1 MTDKL
6 KSYGGFLKNSF
17 RNPLSFATLLAFLL
31 FAAEF
36 LIVLAAIFLSA
47 YNGDNMDCATLFVH
61 AKEIWRTGKLF
72 VPGWRYITT
81 VELDT
86 PLIFAVPLYGLLG
99 DIFIAFKLADLIFL
113 LLLIWTVVR
122 LCRKEDN
129 LLYTLLALDLI
140 LIPYSTERQDYFT
153 LVYNYGAQ
161 YSFKVLIPLM
171 IIVLL
176 TDLDLKKLADIHFF
190 AISSF
195 MIYLTALSS
204 GLFVFGSGVIGII
217 LGAFF
222 YFYMEKK
229 LPDRKFVLTVLWVFL
244 ITGVGYLVL
253 KQKGVSIEGSLS
265 LRSPEYLA
273 AVPTDLFKHLCI
285 FFGLEKFDHT
295 DFMSLKGIEHIA
307 RVLMVLIY
315 LISIVIMQVRLIRR
329 KLGQTEFLL
338 FSLSVWGTL
347 LIAASTKSTHF
358 SRTRYFFIAFVPC
371 FFLMAKLLM
380 EWISQENIP
389 VYRYLTSAG
398 ILGFL
403 AFVFALSLPGLYRY
417 GTRGVAEYEEIGRLA
432 QEAGVDYIYWPDP
445 VGAGAEVTRL
455 LMDDTDIR
463 TFKVNKDSKLVC
475 IDNYYW
481 DYDKSYVSYHNA
493 LVVVEL
499 LNEEQVMH
507 AYDIIPAY
515 RLEYYATVPGPAGDG
530 YLVFY
535 MDGEGKDMGKAME
548 Y

>member
-1 MTDKL
+1 MQERL
-6 KSYGGFLKNSF
+6 KNHISTLKNSF
-17 RNPLSFATLLAFLL
+17 KDPVSFATLLALLL
-31 FAAEF
+31 FIAEF
-36 LIVLAAIFLSA
+36 AAVLAAIFLSK

-61 AKEIWRTGKLF
+61 AKEIWRTGKLII
-72 VPGWRYITT
+72 PGWRYITT
-81 VELDT
+81 LELDT

-113 LLLIWTVVR
+113 LLVIWTVVR
-122 LCRKEDN
+122 LCRKQDN

-176 TDLDLKKLADIHFF
+176 TDLDLKKLPDIHFF

-204 GLFVFGSGVIGII
+204 GLYVFGSGVVGIV
-217 LGAFF
+217 LGSFF

-229 LPDRKFVLTVLWVFL
+229 LPDRKFVLTVIWVFL
-244 ITGVGYLVL
+244 MTGLGYLVL
-253 KQKGVSIEGSLS
+253 KHSGISIDSGMM
-265 LRSPEYLA
+265 LRSPESLA
-273 AVPTDLFKHLCI
+273 AVPADLFRHLCI

-295 DFMSLKGIEHIA
+295 DLMSFRGIEHIA
-307 RVLMVLIY
+307 RVLMALTC
-315 LISIVIMQVRLIRR
+315 LISVVIIQVRLIRK
-329 KLGQTEFLL
+329 KLNITEFLL
-338 FSLSVWGTL
+338 FSLAVWGTL

-358 SRTRYFFIAFVPC
+358 SRTRYFFIGFVPC
-371 FFLMAKLLM
+371 FFLMAKLLK
-380 EWISQENIP
+380 EWIDQENIP
-389 VYRYLTSAG
+389 CYRYLTSAG
-398 ILGFL
+398 IVGFL
-403 AFVFALSLPGLYRY
+403 AFVFALSLPGVYRY
-417 GTRGVAEYEEIGRLA
+417 GTRGVAEYEEIARLA
-432 QEAGVDYIYWPDP
+432 QEAGVDYVYFPDP

-455 LMDDTDIR
+455 ILDDTDIK

-481 DYDKSYVSYHNA
+481 YYDKSYVSYHNA

-499 LNEEQVMH
+499 LSEEQVMH

-535 MDGEGKDMGKAME
+535 MDGEGKDMGKAQE